1 MSAES
6 RALQP
11 LVRQLAH
18 LKVLSR
24 LLGHELHAQASSRTL
39 TLSREEVVEMQ
50 TTLDLCIEEAGRRL
64 GSGSSANLQGT
75 VDASRAEPTLVAAR
89 N

>member
-1 MSAES
+1 MSSES

-11 LVRQLAH
+11 LVRQLSH

-24 LLGHELHAQASSRTL
+24 LLGHELHSQASSRTV
-39 TLSREEVVEMQ
+39 TLSREEVVEIQ
-50 TTLDLCIEEAGRRL
+50 TTLDLFIEEAGRRL
-64 GSGSSANLQGT
+64 GTGT
-75 VDASRAEPTLVAAR
+75 STPAAELSRAEPTLVPAR